1 MKSYGQFC
9 PVAKAAEV
17 FCERWTAL
25 IIRDLAGGPRR
36 FSTLQRGVPLMSPT
50 LLSRRLKTLEAEGIV
65 ARERGATG
73 GHWVYRLT
81 PAGAEFAPIVLA
93 LGTWGQR
100 WARRELEEGEI
111 DLSLYVFAMEN
122 SVDATAFGAGRTV
135 VRLELTDQP
144 VAKRLWWFLN
154 ENGGVQLCVDPPGP
168 EIDLY
173 IAGALPDMIR
183 LWRGDVSYAR
193 LVDDGRLEVLGP
205 ARLRRAA
212 RRWLGASLLA
222 HVKPAA
228 EAGRVATG
236 AAKAAR

>member
-50 LLSRRLKTLEAEGIV
+50 LLSRRLKTLEAEGII
-65 ARERGATG
+65 ARERAESG
-73 GHWVYRLT
+73 GHWLYKLT
-81 PAGAEFAPIVLA
+81 PAGEEFAPLVMA

-111 DLSLYVFAMEN
+111 DLSLFIYAIEN
-122 SVDATAFGAGRTV
+122 TVDPTAFGARRTV

-144 VAKRLWWFLN
+144 KAKRLWWFLN
-154 ENGGVQLCVDPPGP
+154 ENGRAELCVDPPGP

-173 IAGALPDMIR
+173 IAATLPDMIR
-183 LWRGDVSYAR
+183 LWRGDVSYTR
-193 LVDDGRLEVLGP
+193 LVEDGRLEVDGTT
-205 ARLRRAA
+205 RLQRAA
-212 RRWLGASLLA
+212 RRWLNASLLA
-222 HVKPAA
+222 HVKPARIPA
-228 EAGRVATG
+228 N
-236 AAKAAR
+236 AAS